1 MNPRKVILASQSK
14 QRYKLFKTL
23 NIDFKVKPAKIDEQ
37 NIQASSQVERAKKV
51 ASAKAQEVSNQ
62 KPRDIVVAADT
73 YGIADE
79 RVLEKPTSK
88 KEAKSMLK
96 FLSARKF
103 QALTGFCYLDPVEN
117 INYKVTKVVQVKFR
131 KLSVEEIDHY
141 VKTEPVLTWSAAFSP
156 AYDTGMA
163 LIASISGSLTAFTHG
178 LPIEE
183 LTKFLRKSRVYK

>member
-1 MNPRKVILASQSK
+1 MNSRKVILASQSK

-23 NIDFKVKPAKIDEQ
+23 NIDFEVKPAKINEQ
-37 NIQASSQVERAKKV
+37 NIEASSQVERAKQV

-62 KPRDIVVAADT
+62 NPQDIVVAADT
-73 YGIADE
+73 YAVAE
-79 RVLEKPTSK
+79 EKVLEKPKTEE
-88 KEAKSMLK
+88 EAKKMLK
-96 FLSARKF
+96 LLSAQTFK
-103 QALTGFCYLDPVEN
+103 ALTGFCYIDLVEN
-117 INYKVTKVVQVKFR
+117 INYKVTKVVQVEFR